1 MSSSVCETSLS
12 LIERLGS
19 QEPRAWEDFA
29 TKYTWMMRRWLTS
42 WEIPVDE
49 VEDLLQDSC
58 LRVFR
63 NIHKFQHRGN
73 GSFRAWLKE
82 VSRSCWLQVI
92 RKSAYRARLE
102 QKQLDLAV
110 LISEETLWRIDHEID
125 LLIEQELFLL
135 AISRT
140 RKQFK
145 ELVWESYR
153 LTVLEGSS
161 GALVS
166 QALGISLDLVY
177 KNKERFERRLE
188 DELRS
193 LRALD

>member
-1 MSSSVCETSLS
+1 
-12 LIERLGS
+12 
-19 QEPRAWEDFA
+19 
-29 TKYTWMMRRWLTS
+29 MMRRWLTS

>member
-1 MSSSVCETSLS
+1 MTSSICETSLS

-42 WEIPVDE
+42 WEIPVHE

-92 RKSAYRARLE
+92 RKSAYRAKLE
-102 QKQLDLAV
+102 QKHLDLAALV
-110 LISEETLWRIDHEID
+110 SEETLWRIDHEID
-125 LLIEQELFLL
+125 LLIEEELFLL

-153 LTVLEGSS
+153 VTVLEGSS
-161 GALVS
+161 GALAS
-166 QALGISLDLVY
+166 QKLGISLDLVY
-177 KNKERFERRLE
+177 KNKERFERRLD

>member
-1 MSSSVCETSLS
+1 MTSSICETSLS

-29 TKYTWMMRRWLTS
+29 TKYTWMMRRWLMA
-42 WEIPVDE
+42 WNIPLHE

-82 VSRSCWLQVI
+82 TSRSCWLQVI

-102 QKQLDLAV
+102 HKPLDLASLV
-110 LISEETLWRIDHEID
+110 SEETLWRIDHEID
-125 LLIEQELFLL
+125 LLIEEELFLL

-145 ELVWESYR
+145 ESAWESYR
-153 LTVLEGSS
+153 LTVLEGNS
-161 GALVS
+161 GAFAS
-166 QALGISLDLVY
+166 QTLGISLDLVY

-193 LRALD
+193 LRASD